1 MDQENFPQQV
11 LVHEIKTLISINKQ
25 RLENFKLFS
34 VRAQAIQLRFF
45 FFQKFINIYSQS
57 LKYNM

>member
-1 MDQENFPQQV
+1 MDQENFSQQV

-25 RLENFKLFS
+25 RFENFELLS

-45 FFQKFINIYSQS
+45 FSKIHQY
-57 LKYNM
+57 L